1 MLAEWAMAEIGI
13 IVALFLQTSAF
24 LFWGGRTYQLLHQLQ
39 KQVTDHESRLRG
51 LEKQPKARPFQA
63 TPVGD

>member
-13 IVALFLQTSAF
+13 IAALFLQTSAF

-39 KQVTDHESRLRG
+39 KQVTDHEDRLRRIER
-51 LEKQPKARPFQA
+51 LPQELKDA
-63 TPVGD
+63 